1 MIPPP
6 GPDDAGMTGTPDGEL
21 ALRVHMMPKDTNAFG
36 TIFGGVILSLIDQ
49 AGYDQARKHGLHRWV
64 TVAFDK
70 VEFLQP
76 VFTGD
81 VVSLYTTTMHTGT
94 TSIKIGV
101 DVYADRYNSNET
113 IHVTSGSL
121 TMVSVDSKGQP
132 VPFTNPTTLD
142 PRDRDLT

>member
-1 MIPPP
+1 
-6 GPDDAGMTGTPDGEL
+6 
-21 ALRVHMMPKDTNAFG
+21 MMPKDTNAFG

-76 VFTGD
+76 VYTGD
-81 VVSLYTTTMHTGT
+81 VVSLYTTTIESGT
-94 TSIKIGV
+94 SSIKIGV

-121 TMVSVDSKGQP
+121 TMVSVDAKGRP
-132 VPFTNPTTLD
+132 VPFTGPSTLD
-142 PRDRDLT
+142 PRDRELT

>member
-1 MIPPP
+1 
-6 GPDDAGMTGTPDGEL
+6 MTGTPDGEL

-49 AGYDQARKHGLHRWV
+49 AGYDEARKHGLHRWV

-81 VVSLYTTTMHTGT
+81 VVSLYTTVMQSGT
-94 TSIKIGV
+94 TSIKVGV
-101 DVYADRYNSNET
+101 DVYADRYNSNKT

-121 TMVSVDSKGQP
+121 TMVSVDGKGQP

>member
-6 GPDDAGMTGTPDGEL
+6 GPDDGCMTGTPEGEL

-49 AGYDQARKHGLHRWV
+49 AGYDEAHKHGLHRWV

-70 VEFLQP
+70 VEFLKP

-81 VVSLYTTTMHTGT
+81 VVSLYTRVLHAGT
-94 TSIKIGV
+94 SSIRVGV
-101 DVYADRYNSNET
+101 DVYADRYNSNDT
-113 IHVTSGSL
+113 VHVTSGSL
-121 TMVSVDSKGQP
+121 TMVSVDGSGRP
-132 VPFTNPTTLD
+132 VPFKDPSTLD
-142 PRDRDLT
+142 PRDRELT

>member
-6 GPDDAGMTGTPDGEL
+6 GADDAVMTGTPDGEL

-81 VVSLYTTTMHTGT
+81 VVSLYTKTIESGT

-101 DVYADRYNSNET
+101 DVYSDRYNSNET

-121 TMVSVDSKGQP
+121 TMVSVDAKGRP
-132 VPFTNPTTLD
+132 VPFTDPSTLD
-142 PRDRDLT
+142 PRDRELT